1 MKFIRP
7 QKPDSA
13 GRPFIFH
20 ISQREKV
27 VLLATLKLYPLLDA
41 SYHQLSRNPKTTGQA
56 EQQWL
61 EEAME
66 QQRQDHKKRLGQLFN
81 NDRRFFKEGKGDL
94 LFTLTGE
101 QMEWMLRVLNEIR
114 VGSWVRLGR
123 PGNGHGA
130 PAQSDQRKG
139 PLPGLHGIE
148 RLFSVGLAGGAF
160 LRIFPH
166 SRFFVSIIIVTGPS
180 LVSATFMSAP
190 NSPFESGGPNLPP
203 A

>member
-66 QQRQDHKKRLGQLFN
+66 QQRQDHKKKLGQLFN

-123 PGNGHGA
+123 PEMDTARQLNLTSEKA
-130 PAQSDQRKG
+130 R
-139 PLPGLHGIE
+139 
-148 RLFSVGLAGGAF
+148 FLASME
-160 LRIFPH
+160 L
-166 SRFFVSIIIVTGPS
+166 
-180 LVSATFMSAP
+180 
-190 NSPFESGGPNLPP
+190 SGYFQAALLE
-203 A
+203 ALS